1 MKSVLQEL
9 VGGKALIFIVV
20 LGLGGSFQNGF
31 HLTAISSPT
40 PYIQSFINSS
50 WTYHY
55 GDVPGEKTI
64 TFIWSAVV
72 ALYALGG
79 LTGSLSV
86 RYFTSHLGRKG
97 TMLLNSGMTIVAT
110 VIMYISKPTYSFEL
124 ILVARFLFGC
134 GAGLGGNV
142 HAIYLG
148 ESSPKKVRGMVT
160 LTAATFM
167 ALGKLSGQFVGLREI
182 IGREEWWN
190 ILLCIPSFFCLVQL
204 AILPFFPEAPRYTL
218 IEKGNTQQCKKA
230 LQLLWGPGDYKI
242 EIQEMLAEQAVIGKE
257 HNKSLLDLLRE
268 KNLRWQVL
276 SILVING
283 CIQFSGVSAFSVFS
297 FNIFLEAG
305 IPEDKIRYVTLGIGA
320 SEVLISITCSLFI
333 ESVGRKA
340 LLWRGFGGMST
351 IMTLITVTLYLKDYS
366 SVIPYTTVILIFLF
380 IIFYGAGPAGI
391 AISLANEIFIQ
402 SYRPAAFVFT
412 GLLRWLGFT
421 VLGFVFPFL
430 IGALKPLSFVLFAC
444 VCLIAALYVYFIL
457 PETKGKTLLEISQE
471 FKNIRACG
479 SSTEEVLCFETKL

>member
-1 MKSVLQEL
+1 MPNRDDTVFIGEKQWSTHDITRHQQKNMKSVLQEL
-9 VGGKALIFIVV
+9 
-20 LGLGGSFQNGF
+20 
-31 HLTAISSPT
+31 
-40 PYIQSFINSS
+40 YIQSFINSS

-55 GDVPGEKTI
+55 GNVPGEKTV

-79 LTGSLSV
+79 LIGSLSV
-86 RYFTSHLGRKG
+86 RYFTSHLGRKR
-97 TMLLNSGMTIVAT
+97 TMLLNSAMTVLAT

-124 ILVARFLFGC
+124 ILVARFLFGY
-134 GAGLGGNV
+134 GSGLGGNV

-148 ESSPKKVRGMVT
+148 ESSPKNVRGMVT
-160 LTAATFM
+160 LTSATFI

-182 IGREEWWN
+182 LGREEWWN

-230 LQLLWGPGDYKI
+230 LQLLWGPGEYKI
-242 EIQEMLAEQAVIGKE
+242 EIEEMLAEQAVIGKE
-257 HNKSLLDLLRE
+257 HNKSLLDLLRQ
-268 KNLRWQVL
+268 KHLRWQIL
-276 SILVING
+276 SVLVING
-283 CIQFSGVSAFSVFS
+283 CIQFSGVSAVTVFS
-297 FNIFLEAG
+297 FNVFLEAG
-305 IPEDKIRYVTLGIGA
+305 IPVEKIRYVTLGIGA
-320 SEVLISITCSLFI
+320 SEVLINITCGLFI

-351 IMTLITVTLYLKDYS
+351 IMALINVTLYLKDYS
-366 SVIPYTTVILIFLF
+366 FVIPYITVVLIFLF
-380 IIFYGAGPAGI
+380 IIFYSAGPAGI
-391 AISLANEIFIQ
+391 AIALANEMFIQ

-421 VLGFVFPFL
+421 MLGFIFPFL
-430 IGALKPLSFVLFAC
+430 IGTLKSLSFVLFFCA
-444 VCLIAALYVYFIL
+444 CLIAALYVFFIL

-471 FKNIRACG
+471 FKKIRACG
-479 SSTEEVLCFETKL
+479 SSTEEVIYLETKL